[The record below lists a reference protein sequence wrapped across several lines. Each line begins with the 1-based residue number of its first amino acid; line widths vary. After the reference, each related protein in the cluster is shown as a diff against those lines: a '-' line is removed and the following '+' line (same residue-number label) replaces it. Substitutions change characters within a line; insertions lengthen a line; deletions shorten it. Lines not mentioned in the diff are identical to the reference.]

1 MKPADS
7 FSKTTPTS
15 GTITSKERGLLAAK
29 KMARELRAE
38 HRRWKMP
45 LLTWKDGKVVAVK
58 VK

>member
-1 MKPADS
+1 MKPARPS
-7 FSKTTPTS
+7 VELPAEANELTS
-15 GTITSKERGLLAAK
+15 EERGLLAAK

-58 VK
+58 P

>member
-1 MKPADS
+1 MMMDEHKQL
-7 FSKTTPTS
+7 PTS
-15 GTITSKERGLLAAK
+15 GAITSKERGLLAAK